1 MHLVHNMF
9 LLTPNKMHVPT
20 QVASVGGEVLL
31 RKCSA
36 AVLWNCKASSVERFV
51 FADPSL

>member
-1 MHLVHNMF
+1 
-9 LLTPNKMHVPT
+9 MHVPT
-20 QVASVGGEVLL
+20 QVASVRGEVLL

-36 AVLWNCKASSVERFV
+36 AVLWNCKASLGERFF